1 MLYDRREQILTLL
14 KKDGSVK
21 VVDLVKRFGV
31 SIETIRRDL
40 EALEEE
46 GFLRRVYGGA
56 VRESRRS
63 EETLLQE
70 RMVQNAAEKER
81 IGKAAAAF
89 VQDGDVIGI
98 DVGTTTLEMARALLQ
113 RDLRI
118 IVITNS
124 IQIAATLSAS
134 EKIEVIL
141 IGGRVRHGE
150 LSVGGHMLTE
160 ANMRLFQTDK
170 LFLGVGGITDKFG
183 ITDFREEETAF
194 RRIGIERTK
203 EVYALADHS
212 KFGVTAMY
220 HVCDAERIHTVVTD
234 AGTGRDMISALRMKG
249 AQVVIAD

>member
-40 EALEEE
+40 EALEME

-98 DVGTTTLEMARALLQ
+98 DVGTTTLEMAQALLQ

-220 HVCDAERIHTVVTD
+220 HVCDADRIHTVVTD

>member
-98 DVGTTTLEMARALLQ
+98 DVGTTTLEMARALLT

-220 HVCDAERIHTVVTD
+220 HVCDADRIHTVVTD
-234 AGTGRDMISALRMKG
+234 ASTGRDMISALRMKG

>member
-40 EALEEE
+40 EALEME

-220 HVCDAERIHTVVTD
+220 HVCDADRIHTVVTD

-249 AQVVIAD
+249 AQVFIAD

>member
-70 RMVQNAAEKER
+70 RMVQNATEKER

-98 DVGTTTLEMARALLQ
+98 DVGTTTLEMARALLT

>member
-40 EALEEE
+40 EAIEEE

-98 DVGTTTLEMARALLQ
+98 DVGTTTLEMARALLA

-220 HVCDAERIHTVVTD
+220 HVCDADRIHTVVTD

-249 AQVVIAD
+249 AQVFIAD

>member
-40 EALEEE
+40 EALEME

-63 EETLLQE
+63 EETLLQD

-98 DVGTTTLEMARALLQ
+98 DVGTTTLEMARALLT

-220 HVCDAERIHTVVTD
+220 HVCDADRIHTVVTD

>member
-40 EALEEE
+40 EALEED

-98 DVGTTTLEMARALLQ
+98 DVGTTTLEMARALLT

-220 HVCDAERIHTVVTD
+220 HVCDADRIHTVVTD

>member
-1 MLYDRREQILTLL
+1 MLYDRREQILTML
-14 KKDGSVK
+14 KQDGSVK
-21 VVDLVKRFGV
+21 VFDLVKAFGV
-31 SIETIRRDL
+31 STETIRRDL

-46 GFLRRVYGGA
+46 GLLRRVYGGA

-63 EETLLQE
+63 VETLLQD
-70 RMVQNAAEKER
+70 RLVQNAAEKES
-81 IGKAAAAF
+81 IGKAAATF

-98 DVGTTTLEMARALLQ
+98 DVGTTTLEMARALLH

-124 IQIAATLSAS
+124 IQIAVTLSAS

-160 ANMRLFQTDK
+160 ASMRLFQTDR
-170 LFLGVGGITDKFG
+170 LFLGVGGITEKFG
-183 ITDFREEETAF
+183 VTDFREEETAF

-220 HVCDAERIHTVVTD
+220 HVCDADRIHTVITD

-249 AQVVIAD
+249 AQVVIAE

>member
-40 EALEEE
+40 EALEME

-98 DVGTTTLEMARALLQ
+98 DVGTTTLEMARALLT

-220 HVCDAERIHTVVTD
+220 HVCDADRIHTVVTD

>member
-40 EALEEE
+40 EALEED

-220 HVCDAERIHTVVTD
+220 HVCDADRIHTVVTD

>member
-98 DVGTTTLEMARALLQ
+98 DVGTTTLEMARALLT

-220 HVCDAERIHTVVTD
+220 HVCDADRIHTVVTD

>member
-170 LFLGVGGITDKFG
+170 LFLGVGGISDKFG

-220 HVCDAERIHTVVTD
+220 HVCDADRIHTVVTD

>member
-40 EALEEE
+40 EALEME

-98 DVGTTTLEMARALLQ
+98 DVGTTTLEIARALLQ

-220 HVCDAERIHTVVTD
+220 HVCDADRIHTVVTD

>member
-170 LFLGVGGITDKFG
+170 LFLGVGGITDRFG

-220 HVCDAERIHTVVTD
+220 HVCDADRIHTVITD